1 MTDVFLYSVPSD
13 TNPND
18 VRLVDPTQAA
28 STGTISV
35 SAAQTLADISQ
46 TATVTVPISVSA
58 TQTLGGLAQSAN
70 VTVSVSVSAAQTLTD
85 LSQTATITVPV
96 GVTATQTLTDLSQSA
111 TVAIRIAA
119 SAAQT
124 LDDLV
129 QTTSVEFAVGDLSV
143 SAGQTLDDITQDVAL
158 NVVPE
163 RVIGIGGGVG
173 GGRWVRV
180 DGERLPV
187 LSVTSHQTLADV
199 ISTAVVE
206 IPVAAIAAQRLD
218 DVVGCIVVE
227 MTATAAQQ
235 RNHTALSLL
244 LGCDVVDIGSRRTT
258 QAARSIAALKLL
270 AEAA

>member
-35 SAAQTLADISQ
+35 SAAQTLADIAQS
-46 TATVTVPISVSA
+46 TAVSVVIAASA
-58 TQTLGGLAQSAN
+58 GQTLADITQSAN
-70 VTVSVSVSAAQTLTD
+70 VSIRLAVSAAQTLAD
-85 LSQTATITVPV
+85 LTQTATVTVPV
-96 GVTATQTLTDLSQSA
+96 GVTATQTLADLSQSA
-111 TVAIRIAA
+111 TVGILISAT
-119 SAAQT
+119 AAQT
-124 LDDLV
+124 LEDLA
-129 QTTSVEFAVGDLSV
+129 QSAAVELVAGAISV
-143 SAGQTLDDITQDVAL
+143 SAAQTLDDITQDVAL

-218 DVVGCIVVE
+218 DAVGRVIVE
-227 MTATAAQQ
+227 MAATAEQQ
-235 RNHTALSLL
+235 RNHAALSLL

-258 QAARSIAALKLL
+258 QAARDITALKLL